1 MMRKSKNLKLAVLS
15 AIFFLGLLAG
25 CSERTSVQGVKRN
38 KTAKVEV
45 RSSGSDSSNETNSET
60 APVYSHRDHFAAVRL
75 DVDRI
80 IKQKEMQEIDW
91 ENIIQPLFEPL
102 GEVVS
107 SIEEVESITF
117 MFDQQFFS
125 IMGAMSE
132 ESGPSPMVSVI
143 RSKASFDMEK
153 LAETFVAEGDTESV
167 FLNEQEKQVVWFADD
182 RTLVVGSP
190 KAVDKLV
197 AGENRNQK
205 LFDSPVFD
213 QQTGIS
219 GNVFLAPIRP
229 TIKTILG
236 PMAGFSSEIGDF
248 LNAMDALQ
256 RIDFEFDLSNTKM
269 GGGSFHMIDESS
281 AKSFKGQIDESIRLV
296 SGGLAQAG
304 AVQDQISGSVLITP
318 KSADIWPSVIKQVL
332 EGGTKIVQ
340 KEKNVMITLTRPEQF
355 DELLEAMAYDAKVQ
369 IEVAARTERLQ
380 SISNAVQ
387 LYLAD
392 HNHFP
397 AAHWKA
403 DEESQPFSWRVA
415 LLPHLGQQ
423 ELYDQFRFDEP
434 WDSEHNMEVAKMI
447 PEEFT
452 GEVENK
458 TTLHVLGKPGGAF
471 DGENSV
477 APSDITD
484 EHEKTVLIVEGD
496 EEFAV
501 FWHQPSL
508 IDFNKDESLPKL
520 GRIGENGTLAILVNG
535 QVATLGRASDS
546 SLRAVLSANGKDRVG
561 RKAFLVPLDG
571 PDFKIE

>member
-1 MMRKSKNLKLAVLS
+1 MEKSKILKSSVLL
-15 AIFFLGLLAG
+15 IVFLFGLFPG
-25 CSERTSVQGVKRN
+25 CSEKSSVQGVKRN
-38 KTAKVEV
+38 KTAKVET
-45 RSSGSDSSNETNSET
+45 RSGSSGNSDETSNAT
-60 APVYSHRDHFAAVRL
+60 APAYSHRDHFAAIRL
-75 DVDRI
+75 DVGRI
-80 IKQKEMQEIDW
+80 INQKEMQEIDW

-102 GEVVS
+102 GDVVS
-107 SIEEVESITF
+107 SIDEVENITF

-132 ESGPSPMVSVI
+132 ESGPSPVVSVI
-143 RSKASFDMEK
+143 RSKASLDMEQ
-153 LAETFVAEGDTESV
+153 LAETFVADAEEKSIFRDE
-167 FLNEQEKQVVWFADD
+167 ERKQVVWFADD

-190 KAVDKLV
+190 ETIDKLID
-197 AGENRNQK
+197 GELRNPK

-219 GNVFLAPIRP
+219 GNIFIAPIRP
-229 TIKTILG
+229 TIKTVLG
-236 PMAGFSSEIGDF
+236 PIAGFNSQIGDF

-256 RIDFEFDLSNTKM
+256 RVDFEFDLSNKKM

-281 AKSFKGQIDESIRLV
+281 AKSFKGQIDESIRMV

-304 AVQDQISGSVLITP
+304 PIQDQISGSVLITP
-318 KSADIWPSVIKQVL
+318 KSADIWPGVIKQIL

-340 KEKNVMITLTRPEQF
+340 KEKDVVITVTRPEQF

-369 IEVAARTERLQ
+369 VEVAARTERLQ
-380 SISNAVQ
+380 SISDAVQ

-423 ELYDQFRFDEP
+423 ELYDQFKFDEP

-447 PEEFT
+447 PDAFS
-452 GEVENK
+452 GAVEGK
-458 TTLHVLGKPGGAF
+458 TTLHVVGKPGGAF
-471 DGENSV
+471 EGENPVSP
-477 APSDITD
+477 ADITD
-484 EHEKTVLIVEGD
+484 EHEKTVLIVECD
-496 EEFAV
+496 EESAV
-501 FWHQPSL
+501 FWHEPSL
-508 IDFNKDESLPKL
+508 LEFSKDESLPKL
-520 GRIGENGTLAILVNG
+520 GRTGENGTMAILVNG

-561 RKAFLVPLDG
+561 RKAFLVPLEA